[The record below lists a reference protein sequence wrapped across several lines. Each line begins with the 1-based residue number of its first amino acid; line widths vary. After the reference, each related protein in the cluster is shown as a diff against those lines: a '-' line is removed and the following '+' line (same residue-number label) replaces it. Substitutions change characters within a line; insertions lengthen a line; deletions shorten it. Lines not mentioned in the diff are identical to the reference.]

1 MQIKDLDEL
10 ENQLNE
16 VGASL
21 SQIESLS
28 KIVLDC
34 MHGGDNLKPC
44 DVQNLTSVLGDRISE
59 LKQRFNR
66 LAEELN
72 I

>member
-1 MQIKDLDEL
+1 MLIKDLDEL
-10 ENQLNE
+10 EMQLNE
-16 VGASL
+16 IGASL

-34 MHGGDNLKPC
+34 MYGGDNLKPS
-44 DVQNLTSVLGDRISE
+44 DIQNLTSVLGDRIYE
-59 LKQRFNR
+59 LKQRFNK
-66 LAEELN
+66 LAEELH